1 MSTVRRTRNQ
11 TNLTM
16 TDNDN
21 PSNWTVAELKKKL
34 SEIGINL
41 NMQLS
46 HGVLKRIY
54 LDNVKTVQSQ
64 TSPDVQDTQSARAIV
79 TNNNPSDDN
88 RANSQLLRNSL
99 TDSAPV
105 TSTGVAH
112 TATEVFPE
120 PRIPNSQIL
129 DSAVLPPSSPHPA
142 TVSSMSESVILST
155 LQLCQQAISSLTQT
169 NRSNE
174 NKYSLQ
180 TAMTSTNTGIPA
192 ASISDVD
199 LVSPEIRADILAGK
213 DVNLNILLIPNYIT
227 PAIKKMKE
235 KDERLTRNLSLDE
248 FIVAFGRY
256 KKIMCS
262 AFPNRSNELDSY
274 LAHIIETANVWPERF
289 YEYHQMFSS
298 KCASM
303 LLHHNIK
310 IDWAKGDL
318 NLRTLICAGSSVKS
332 CDACGSNIHSAGM
345 CPHRNSKQHSGHLSS
360 GYKV

>member
-79 TNNNPSDDN
+79 TNNNPGGDN

-105 TSTGVAH
+105 TST
-112 TATEVFPE
+112 EVT
-120 PRIPNSQIL
+120 RT
-129 DSAVLPPSSPHPA
+129 PPSTPLPA
-142 TVSSMSESVILST
+142 TVSSMVESVILST

-174 NKYSLQ
+174 NKYSLH
-180 TAMTSTNTGIPA
+180 TAMTSSTNTGIPA

-199 LVSPEIRADILAGK
+199 LVSP
-213 DVNLNILLIPNYIT
+213 
-227 PAIKKMKE
+227 
-235 KDERLTRNLSLDE
+235 
-248 FIVAFGRY
+248 
-256 KKIMCS
+256 
-262 AFPNRSNELDSY
+262 
-274 LAHIIETANVWPERF
+274 
-289 YEYHQMFSS
+289 
-298 KCASM
+298 
-303 LLHHNIK
+303 
-310 IDWAKGDL
+310 
-318 NLRTLICAGSSVKS
+318 
-332 CDACGSNIHSAGM
+332 
-345 CPHRNSKQHSGHLSS
+345 
-360 GYKV
+360 